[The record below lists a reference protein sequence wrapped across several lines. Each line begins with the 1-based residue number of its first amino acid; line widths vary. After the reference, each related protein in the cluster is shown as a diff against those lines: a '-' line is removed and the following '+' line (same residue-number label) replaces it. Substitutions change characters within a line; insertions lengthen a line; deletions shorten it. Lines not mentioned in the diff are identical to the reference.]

1 MAKFK
6 IHELITATRGVLHQ
20 GNPENSVSG
29 ITTDSR
35 RVKPGELFLA
45 LRGEK
50 FDGHDFIPVA
60 IGNGATA
67 IVTANK
73 ISAPEPIAVI
83 QVTDTLAAY
92 GAIARFHRER
102 FRIPVIGITG
112 SNGKTTTKD
121 LTAAVLSQKYS
132 TVRTEANYNNEIG
145 LPATLLNITPETEVA
160 IVEMGMRGLGQ
171 IQKLAGVA
179 RPNMAIITNAGFTH
193 LELLGSRENIA
204 KAKAELVEAL
214 PADGVAILNG
224 DDEYV
229 RPMSSLTR
237 ARTVYFGLDHPDLD
251 YRAKIM
257 AIDENGSRFQVIS
270 RTRATFSAWLPISG
284 AHNVQNALAAIAV
297 AMELGISE
305 TLIQQGLSNPLISE
319 KRLKLVTKNGYS
331 VIDDTYNASPTSVKA
346 ALDVLALNQN
356 GRRKIAV
363 LGDMLELGPESP
375 GIHREIG
382 RYAAQIGVYQ
392 LFCYGELAGE
402 FLAGF
407 QEIIKA
413 SLPGKEG
420 SLPGKGGQADR
431 HGRHFMS
438 KTTLIQELKP
448 ALQPGDII
456 LIKGSRGMKMEEIVT
471 ALTDEG

>member
-6 IHELITATRGVLHQ
+6 IHQLITATGGVLLQ

-35 RVKPGELFLA
+35 QIKPGELFLA

-50 FDGHDFIPVA
+50 FDGHDFIDTA
-60 IGNGATA
+60 IRNGATA
-67 IVTANK
+67 I
-73 ISAPEPIAVI
+73 ISAEAINLPEPIAVI
-83 QVTDTLAAY
+83 QTPDTLDAY

-102 FRIPVIGITG
+102 FPIPVIGITG

-121 LTAAVLSQKYS
+121 LTAAVLFQKFT
-132 TVRTEANYNNEIG
+132 TVRTEANFNNEIG

-171 IQKLAGVA
+171 IRKLTEIA
-179 RPNMAIITNAGFTH
+179 RPNMAIITNVGLTH
-193 LELLGSRENIA
+193 LELLGSQKNIA

-229 RPMSSLTR
+229 RGMSSVTR
-237 ARTVYFGLDHPDLD
+237 ARTVFFGLDHPDLD
-251 YRAKIM
+251 YRAEILAM
-257 AIDENGSRFQVIS
+257 DENGSRFQVITS
-270 RTRATFSAWLPISG
+270 ARARMRSPEKNNLAHTGATFSVTLPISG
-284 AHNVQNALAAIAV
+284 EHNVRNALAAIAI
-297 AMELGISE
+297 AMELGVSE
-305 TLIQQGLSNPLISE
+305 ILIQQGLSNPLISE
-319 KRLKLVTKNGYS
+319 KRLRLVTKNGYS

-356 GRRKIAV
+356 GRRKMAV

-375 GIHREIG
+375 SIHREIG
-382 RYAAQIGVYQ
+382 RYAAQIGVHQ
-392 LFCYGELAGE
+392 LYCYGELARDY
-402 FLAGF
+402 LTGF
-407 QEIIKA
+407 QETIK
-413 SLPGKEG
+413 S
-420 SLPGKGGQADR
+420 GGLK
-431 HGRHFMS
+431 GRHFMS
-438 KTTLIQELKP
+438 KTNLIQELKP
-448 ALQPGDII
+448 TLQPGDII
-456 LIKGSRGMKMEEIVT
+456 LIKGSRGMKMEEIVA